1 MKKIELEFL
10 INCSPKLLYT
20 LLSTP
25 TGLAEWFADK
35 VDERHDVFTFHWDGS
50 EEKARMVAMRENE
63 YVKYLWLNGEEDEE
77 HYFEFKIT
85 VDDLTNDVAL
95 IIVDHCPAGEEKE
108 TELLWERQVHDLM
121 HSIGA

>member
-10 INCSPKLLYT
+10 INCSPKLLYS

-35 VDERHDVFTFHWDGS
+35 VDERHDEYTFHWDGS
-50 EEKARMVAMRENE
+50 EEKAKMVSAKENE
-63 YVKYLWLNGEEDEE
+63 FIRYQWINEDENEE
-77 HYFEFKIT
+77 HEFEFKIT

-95 IIVDHCPAGEEKE
+95 IVIDYCEEGEEKE
-108 TELLWERQVHDLM
+108 TELLWERQVHDLK